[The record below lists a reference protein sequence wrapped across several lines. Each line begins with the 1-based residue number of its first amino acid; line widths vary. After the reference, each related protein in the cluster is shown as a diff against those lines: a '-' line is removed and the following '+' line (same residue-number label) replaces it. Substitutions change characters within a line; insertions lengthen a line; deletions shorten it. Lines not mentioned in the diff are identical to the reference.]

1 VVTPPSLPSR
11 EWVGLPRCQ
20 STRRLHWGPSV
31 TRSVDTIIVN
41 FRTKELTLDAARS
54 VLSEPETNSVIVVE
68 NGSGDGSREW
78 LRDQLAG
85 SPGANV
91 VDAEKNLGFGG
102 GNNLGGRA
110 ATAEYVFLLNS
121 DATLEPGG
129 LAPLVKCLENPS
141 VGVVAPAVVLANG
154 YQVQPDAQGI
164 FPTPGA
170 ILSRRAA
177 KQIDSLEPDW
187 VTGAAMMMRRT
198 EFLDLGGFDENL
210 FMYLEDVDLCK
221 RYRDRGLRVVRELS
235 SKVIHLGG
243 GSKESTRA
251 QKEQFA
257 RSTDYYLKK
266 HGFGRAS
273 RTAVKVVRAAYR
285 MLRGV

>member
-1 VVTPPSLPSR
+1 MTP
-11 EWVGLPRCQ
+11 
-20 STRRLHWGPSV
+20 
-31 TRSVDTIIVN
+31 SVDTIIVN

-54 VLSEPETNSVIVVE
+54 VLSEPETSSVIVVD

-78 LRDQLAG
+78 LRAQLID
-85 SPGANV
+85 SDKANLI
-91 VDAEKNLGFGG
+91 DAEENLGFGG
-102 GNNLGGRA
+102 GNNLGVRA
-110 ATAEYVFLLNS
+110 ASAEYVFLLNS

-129 LAPLVKCLENPS
+129 LAPLVRALENPS

-154 YQVQPDAQGI
+154 YQFQLDAQGI

-177 KQIDSLEPDW
+177 MQVDSLEPDW

-198 EFLDLGGFDENL
+198 EFLDLGGFDEEL

-221 RYRDRGLRVVRELS
+221 RYRDRGLVVARELS

-243 GSKESTRA
+243 GSKESSKA

-266 HGFGRAS
+266 HGFGPAS
-273 RTAVKVVRAAYR
+273 RTAVKVLRAAYR
-285 MLRGV
+285 LLRGV